1 LGERLV
7 ESHWSVERYDSIEL
21 LAPEW
26 DELADRVSSPP
37 WVRPGWFSAWWAAFG
52 RGMLRVLAVRDGR
65 RLVGVV
71 PFARTRL
78 GRVSSPTNWHT
89 PEFGLL
95 AEPAATG
102 SLARVLFADRP
113 ESVSLAFVDVS
124 SQAMAGVRQAAGEK
138 GYRCLSRSLERS
150 PYILIDGDW
159 ELYEAGR
166 SRKLLSELGRRRR
179 RLADEGQFSFEC
191 VDGSERLDELLDE
204 GFRVEAAGWK
214 GARHSAIMS
223 KVETDRFYRA
233 VARWAAEH
241 GWLRLAFLRLDGR
254 PFAFDFC
261 VEHDGVHY
269 LLKTGFDPA
278 YTRFAPGMILRYEMI
293 ARAFSVGLSSYEF
306 LGGDATWKLRWADT
320 TRERGVLQAFARSPR
335 GLIDWAANAYGRPLA
350 RRALGRA

>member
-1 LGERLV
+1 LGERLL
-7 ESHWSVERYDSIEL
+7 ESHWSVERHDSIEPF
-21 LAPEW
+21 AREW
-26 DELADRVSSPP
+26 DELADRLAAPP
-37 WVRPGWFSAWWAAFG
+37 WLRPAWFTAWWAAFG
-52 RGMLRVLAVRDGR
+52 RGMLRVFAVRDDR

-71 PFARTRL
+71 PVATTRL

-102 SLARVLFADRP
+102 RLARVLFDDRP
-113 ESVSLAFVDVS
+113 ECVSLAFVDVS
-124 SQAMAGVRQAAGEK
+124 SPAMAGVRAAAGEN

-150 PYILIDGDW
+150 PYITIDGDW
-159 ELYEAGR
+159 ESYEAGR
-166 SRKLLSELGRRRR
+166 SRKLLTELRRRRR

-214 GARHSAIMS
+214 GARHSAIMT

-233 VARWAAEH
+233 VARLAAEH

-278 YTRFAPGMILRYEMI
+278 YSRYAPGIVLRYEMI
-293 ARAFSVGLSSYEF
+293 ARAFSDGLRSYEF
-306 LGGDATWKLRWADT
+306 LGTNATWKLRWTDT
-320 TRERGVLQAFARSPR
+320 TRELGALQAFAPSPR